1 MPFTRCPSCQASLE
15 VPAVVPGGVAACPYC
30 GAEFPVKGGS
40 GRGGRRPARRGRGG
54 AGDDSEEQRPAIGYR
69 RRMDPTPIILVVVI
83 LVVGTVAGVW
93 YMSKKKDEEGQRAAI
108 HQANMAN
115 VKNASVDRYNLPPD
129 APAGDTYDLMNVFH
143 PGDRV
148 TIMKYSRS
156 FQLSHQPFKQPRQ
169 SLKQYVLEFKGER
182 EAEKVVAFEN
192 DQSVH
197 EGTYTI
203 SSFIVDGRVIHT
215 GPYEAGFRL
224 DRRGILVPGSFLQKG
239 ANLSPVPE
247 GIADR
252 NFGVLPDHTTRYNQ
266 TYGTATLPDPFRDHV
281 LIDGRP
287 LSSIGIQGRRE
298 GGWRISGG
306 TLEKIESDMSWTHR
320 AALDLRLAAY
330 EDGVLKN
337 FTYRGQPAELSYAM
351 SWKAKAVY
359 LLKSQILVQVDAM
372 KIQFQA
378 RVKTPTDWHDWDGT
392 DALDFQ
398 MYKDP

>member
-1 MPFTRCPSCQASLE
+1 
-15 VPAVVPGGVAACPYC
+15 
-30 GAEFPVKGGS
+30 
-40 GRGGRRPARRGRGG
+40 
-54 AGDDSEEQRPAIGYR
+54 
-69 RRMDPTPIILVVVI
+69 MDPTPIIM
-83 LVVGTVAGVW
+83 VVGILIVGAVAAVW
-93 YMSKKKDEEGQRAAI
+93 YMSKKKEDEGQRAAI

-115 VKNASVDRYNLPPD
+115 VKNASVDRTSLPPD

-148 TIMKYSRS
+148 TLMKYSRS
-156 FQLSHQPFKQPRQ
+156 FQISHTPFKQPRQ

-182 EAEKVVAFEN
+182 ESEKVVAFEN
-192 DQSVH
+192 GQSSH

-203 SSFIVDGRVIHT
+203 SSFIVDGKVIHT
-215 GPYEAGFRL
+215 GLYQAGFKL
-224 DRRGILVPGSFLQKG
+224 GPRGVMIPGSFTQMG
-239 ANLSPVPE
+239 AAVSPAPE

-266 TYGTATLPDPFRDHV
+266 TYGTATLPDPFSDNV

-287 LSSIGIQGRRE
+287 LSSTGVTGRRE

-306 TLEKIESDMSWTHR
+306 TLEKMESDMSWTHR

-330 EDGVLKN
+330 EEGVLRN

-351 SWKAKAVY
+351 SWRAKAVY
-359 LLKSQILVQVDAM
+359 LLKQQVLVQVDAM

-378 RVKTPTDWHDWDGT
+378 RVKTATDWHDWDGT
-392 DALDFQ
+392 DTLDFQ